1 MTGGWWRYAITLACT
16 LLFEV
21 KTSSR
26 SHKLHLM
33 KKLFSCLSKRQIVVA
48 FLILIAIGIF
58 FVLPGIA
65 PFGYDFIWEKWFIAC
80 IGIIFS
86 AIITLLLLRGQSKE
100 QLSQSR
106 SEKVYE
112 KKLDTY
118 NQFLET
124 LGKITEDK
132 KLEESEEVHLRIW
145 VAKLAM
151 YTNADTLHKVC
162 EQLKNFI
169 LCTCTDVES
178 EEWGTSEEIN
188 KLKKDLNLVYPPSK
202 RLEEDENVR
211 EALMRSDMMLWA
223 LMEIMTCLKGELY
236 LTEQKE
242 KEESRKKLNIHRMLQ
257 PFAQIFTV
265 AKLHKT
271 TDTIEHEESG
281 DECNSE
287 QTDEKSCGRP
297 SFNSDTSYD
306 TANSVGKQKSE
317 GEPMG
322 NRANYEGSMDIQSV
336 QTSDAPQDQDEL
348 EKANKE
354 NGFCKILDVNSDY
367 SWNVQNKDV
376 AGAHVIL
383 SVKPS
388 QSNEDNKGKWIEV
401 QNYNNE
407 CILFLVCKD
416 ENNKHDVEFAKELK
430 YGYWYSNM
438 RMGYGCWRTRL
449 DDDEWKQ
456 DCSNAE
462 KDGDAE
468 PDKAICPDRFMER
481 YQEEKFFREHVDKKL
496 ARLVNYLER
505 YSVGQKMRKI
515 ITASK
520 EFDSNKV
527 TLLPRIG
534 GLWCDINVLGEEG
547 FIRLNL
553 YVKNEGDIVEGNV
566 FVTRWYA
573 DKAFQRLMGA
583 LSDKL
588 RKSEEEIQNEVIEMG
603 QISLP
608 SFEVV
613 RNDNGSTNIKGTA
626 ENAVKEFWKWY
637 EEISSICRPAQK

>member
-1 MTGGWWRYAITLACT
+1 
-16 LLFEV
+16 
-21 KTSSR
+21 
-26 SHKLHLM
+26 M
-33 KKLFSCLSKRQIVVA
+33 KKSFSRVSKRRIVVA
-48 FLILIAIGIF
+48 CLILIAIVIF

-65 PFGYDFIWEKWFIAC
+65 PFGYDFIWEKWWIAC
-80 IGIIFS
+80 IGISFS
-86 AIITLLLLRGQSKE
+86 AFITGVLLDGQSKL

-118 NQFLET
+118 NQFLEI
-124 LGKITEDK
+124 LGKIIEDRKLTED
-132 KLEESEEVHLRIW
+132 EEINLRIW
-145 VAKLAM
+145 TAKLAM
-151 YTNADTLHKVC
+151 YTNADTLHEIC

-169 LCTCTDVES
+169 LCTCIDVES
-178 EEWGTSEEIN
+178 GKWGIGE
-188 KLKKDLNLVYPPSK
+188 KLKELKKSSNLIYLQLEKGKDNQQDQEN
-202 RLEEDENVR
+202 RDEAQDEALEER
-211 EALMRSDMMLWA
+211 MRSDMMLRA
-223 LMEIMTCLKGELY
+223 LMEITTRLKGELY
-236 LTEQKE
+236 LTEEKE
-242 KEESRKKLNIHRMLQ
+242 KEESRKKLDILRVVQ
-257 PFAQIFTV
+257 PFAQIYDQTITV
-265 AKLHKT
+265 AKLRKAT
-271 TDTIEHEESG
+271 NAAQHEETG
-281 DECNSE
+281 DERNSA
-287 QTDEKSCGRP
+287 QVDEGSCERAV
-297 SFNSDTSYD
+297 SNSDTPYD
-306 TANSVGKQKSE
+306 VMDSIEKQKSE
-317 GEPMG
+317 REPMG
-322 NRANYEGSMDIQSV
+322 NRANFEDSTDIQSV
-336 QTSDAPQDQDEL
+336 QTSDAPQDQDKL

-354 NGFCKILDVNSDY
+354 NGFCKILDVNSDCD
-367 SWNVQNKDV
+367 WLVQNKDV
-376 AGAHVIL
+376 AGPHVIL

-401 QNYNNE
+401 QNYYNN

-416 ENNKHDVEFAKELK
+416 ENDEHDIEFAKELK
-430 YGYWYSNM
+430 YGYWRSNM
-438 RMGYGCWRTRL
+438 RMGYNCWRAYL
-449 DDDEWKQ
+449 CDDEWKQ
-456 DCSNAE
+456 DCSEE
-462 KDGDAE
+462 KRNGKE

-481 YQEEKFFREHVDKKL
+481 YQTEEFFRKHVDKKL

-515 ITASK
+515 ITDAE
-520 EFDSNKV
+520 EFDSKKV

-553 YVKNEGDIVEGNV
+553 YVKNEGEVVEGNV

-588 RKSEEEIQNEVIEMG
+588 RKSEEEIQNEVIETG

-613 RNDNGSTNIKGTA
+613 RNNNGSTNIKGTV

-637 EEISSICRPAQK
+637 KEISTICRLAQK

>member
-1 MTGGWWRYAITLACT
+1 
-16 LLFEV
+16 
-21 KTSSR
+21 
-26 SHKLHLM
+26 M

-86 AIITLLLLRGQSKE
+86 SIITLLLLRGQSKE

-211 EALMRSDMMLWA
+211 EDLMRSDMMLWA
-223 LMEIMTCLKGELY
+223 LMEITTCLKGELY

-287 QTDEKSCGRP
+287 QTDEKSCGRS

-322 NRANYEGSMDIQSV
+322 NRANYEGSTDIQSV
-336 QTSDAPQDQDEL
+336 QTSDAPQDQGEL

-354 NGFCKILDVNSDY
+354 NGFCKILDINSDCD
-367 SWNVQNKDV
+367 WLVQNKDV
-376 AGAHVIL
+376 AGTHVIL

-401 QNYNNE
+401 QRYNNNE

>member
-1 MTGGWWRYAITLACT
+1 
-16 LLFEV
+16 
-21 KTSSR
+21 
-26 SHKLHLM
+26 M

-86 AIITLLLLRGQSKE
+86 SIITLLLLRGQSKE

-211 EALMRSDMMLWA
+211 EDLMRSDMMLWA
-223 LMEIMTCLKGELY
+223 LMEITTCLKGELY

-271 TDTIEHEESG
+271 TATIEHEEPG

-297 SFNSDTSYD
+297 SFNSNTSYD

-322 NRANYEGSMDIQSV
+322 NRANYEGSTDIQSV
-336 QTSDAPQDQDEL
+336 QTSDAPQDQGEL

-354 NGFCKILDVNSDY
+354 NGFCKILDINSDCD
-367 SWNVQNKDV
+367 WLVQNKDV
-376 AGAHVIL
+376 AGTHVIL

-401 QNYNNE
+401 QRYNNNE